1 MNLMSGLPLRISRI
15 ALLPSPHHKRSHSL
29 HVIAIC
35 VLALFLTFLSL
46 TGNVSAAEGFKVN
59 GDVLIKPGYYCKL
72 PFVMATDGVLE
83 FTVLV
88 HSGPNID
95 VILISSSELSD
106 YEGGDTYTYYLGGTF
121 SDCDE
126 AEGNVFLKT
135 GMYCLILSNDGGQSA
150 SVHYTYTP
158 TAFSAGSDDDGGSN
172 GFLSSMFIVVIVAI
186 IAIVAILAL
195 AYAFEMR
202 NKDVVSE
209 RGMAIEPVNAM
220 YCRYCGE
227 PILDD
232 TTYCTKCGGRLK

>member
-1 MNLMSGLPLRISRI
+1 MTSCSQRPYRTFHNKLRSLAHIKKYNS
-15 ALLPSPHHKRSHSL
+15 LLLS
-29 HVIAIC
+29 AAC
-35 VLALFLTFLSL
+35 VLVLFLTFLSL

-95 VILISSSELSD
+95 VILISASELSD
-106 YEGGDTYTYYLGGTF
+106 YQNGDTYTYYLGGTF
-121 SDCDE
+121 SDCDM
-126 AEGNVFLKT
+126 AEGNVFLQAGT
-135 GMYCLILSNDGGQSA
+135 YYLILNNDEGRSA

-158 TAFSAGSDDDGGSN
+158 TAFSADSNDDGGSN
-172 GFLSSMFIVVIVAI
+172 GFLSSMVIVVIVAI

-209 RGMAIEPVNAM
+209 RGLAIEPVNAM

-227 PILDD
+227 PISDD